1 MRPLFHCFLF
11 LSLAPVFVSC
21 FSPEEMKQ
29 RARKSRASHFE
40 KQDQRRMRAYE
51 REDRYEAWVDRVFD

>member
-1 MRPLFHCFLF
+1 MHPFLRYLLF

-21 FSPEEMKQ
+21 FSAEEITQ

-51 REDRYEAWVDRVFD
+51 REDRHEEWVDRVFD